1 LSSERLDYDDAYT
14 TTFTAR
20 IALAGEHAGRPA
32 IELERTYFYPESG
45 GQLADQGAVG
55 AWPVMDVQSDEGG
68 RIWHVLETA
77 VPGAGEFE
85 ARIDWSR
92 RFDHMQQHTGQ
103 HILSAAF
110 ERLLDA
116 ATLSSTLG
124 AEKSVIEVD
133 LNEADW
139 TLVERIEA
147 AANAVVWEDREVVRH
162 WVDDEGVRRFALR
175 KPPTVSGRI
184 RIVEI
189 PGWDVSACGGTHTRR
204 TGEVGVIKVMRWERV
219 RGRVRFEFLCGARAL
234 RDHAWRNQALLE
246 AARRRTLGDRELIAH
261 LERAAEE
268 RDALKRR
275 LRELTSVMIAAEAR
289 EAVGAPAR
297 GVASWFDSRAR
308 DELRLFVNQCL
319 EAGAPWVVA
328 AAGAPE
334 GALIV
339 ARAKGAGADLK
350 SFLPGLLEAARGK
363 GGGSPDTLQISA
375 ADAAA
380 ARAAFDLAA
389 REVPGLGA
397 GGAAPGPPPGA

>member
-1 LSSERLDYDDAYT
+1 MSSERLDYDDAYT

-20 IALAGEHAGRPA
+20 IAHLGEHQGRPA
-32 IELERTYFYPESG
+32 IELESTFFYPESG
-45 GQLADQGAVG
+45 GQLADRGTVG
-55 AWPVMDVQSDEGG
+55 AWPVLDVQAEEGG
-68 RIWHVLETA
+68 RIWHVLEA
-77 VPGAGEFE
+77 AASSLGEFE
-85 ARIDWSR
+85 ARIDWAR

-139 TLVERIEA
+139 NLVDRIEA
-147 AANAVVWEDREVVRH
+147 AANAVVWEDREIVRH
-162 WVDDEGVRRFALR
+162 WVDDEGVRRFQLR
-175 KPPTVSGRI
+175 KPPAVTGRI

-189 PGWDVSACGGTHTRR
+189 PDWDVSACGGTHTRH

-246 AARRRTLGDRELIAH
+246 AARRCTLSDRDLIAH

-275 LRELTSVMIAAEAR
+275 LRELTAVMIGREAR
-289 EAVGAPAR
+289 AAVGSPPR
-297 GVASWFDSRAR
+297 GVASWFDSRPR
-308 DELRLFVNQCL
+308 EELRLFVNQCL
-319 EAGAPWVVA
+319 EAGAPWVIA
-328 AAGAPE
+328 CAGEPE
-334 GALIV
+334 SALIV

-350 SFLPGLLEAARGK
+350 RLLPALLETARGK

-375 ADAAA
+375 ADAGA
-380 ARAAFDLAA
+380 ARAAYDLAA
-389 REVPGLGA
+389 REVPA
-397 GGAAPGPPPGA
+397 RMNAD

>member
-1 LSSERLDYDDAYT
+1 VSSERLDYDDAYT
-14 TTFTAR
+14 TRFTAR
-20 IALAGEHAGRPA
+20 IARTGEHAGRPA
-32 IELERTYFYPESG
+32 VELERTYFYPESG
-45 GQLADQGAVG
+45 GQLADRGAVG
-55 AWPVMDVQSDEGG
+55 AWPVLDVQTDELGG
-68 RIWHVLETA
+68 VWHVLEQA
-77 VPGAGEFE
+77 APGEGEFE
-85 ARIDWSR
+85 AQIDWSR

-133 LNEADW
+133 LAEADW
-139 TLVERIEA
+139 SLVERIEE
-147 AANAVVWEDREVVRH
+147 AANAVVWEDREIVRH
-162 WVDDEGVRRFALR
+162 WEDDQSVKRFQLR
-175 KPPTVSGRI
+175 KPPAVSGRI

-234 RDHAWRNQALLE
+234 HDHAWRNQALLE
-246 AARRRTLGDRELIAH
+246 AARRRTLADRDLIAH

-268 RDALKRR
+268 RDALKKR
-275 LRELTSVMIAAEAR
+275 LRELTEGLIQAEAR
-289 EAVGAPAR
+289 DAVGSPPH
-297 GVASWFDSRAR
+297 GVASWFDAR
-308 DELRLFVNQCL
+308 PRDQLRLFANRCL
-319 EAGAPWVVA
+319 EAGAPYVVV

-334 GALIV
+334 SALMV
-339 ARAKGAGADLK
+339 ARAKGKGADLK
-350 SFLPGLLEAARGK
+350 ALLPALLEAARGK

-375 ADAAA
+375 ADASA

-389 REVPGLGA
+389 RDVPGL
-397 GGAAPGPPPGA
+397 AATEGS

>member
-1 LSSERLDYDDAYT
+1 MASERLDYDDAYT
-14 TTFTAR
+14 TRFTAR
-20 IALAGEHAGRPA
+20 VTRTGEHAGKPA
-32 IELERTYFYPESG
+32 IELESTYFYPESG
-45 GQLADQGAVG
+45 GQLADRGVVG
-55 AWPVMDVQSDEGG
+55 AWPVLDVQSDERGSV
-68 RIWHVLETA
+68 WHVLES
-77 VPGAGEFE
+77 GAPAEGELE
-85 ARIDWSR
+85 ARIDWVR

-110 ERLLDA
+110 ERLANA

-133 LNEADW
+133 LAESDW
-139 TLVERIEA
+139 ALVDRIEE
-147 AANAVVWEDREVVRH
+147 AANAIVWEDREIVRH
-162 WVDDEGVRRFALR
+162 WVDDQGVKRFQLR
-175 KPPTVSGRI
+175 KPPTISGRI

-189 PGWDVSACGGTHTRR
+189 PDWDVSACGGTHTRR

-246 AARRRTLGDRELIAH
+246 AARRRTLADRDLIAH

-275 LRELTSVMIAAEAR
+275 LRELTEAQIAAEAR
-289 EAVGAPAR
+289 DAVGVPAR
-297 GVASWFDSRAR
+297 GVASFFESRER
-308 DELRLFVNQCL
+308 DELRRFANQCL
-319 EAGAPWVVA
+319 EAGAPWVAV

-334 GALIV
+334 PALIV
-339 ARAKGAGADLK
+339 ARAKGKGADLK
-350 SFLPGLLEAARGK
+350 GLLPALLEAARGK

-380 ARAAFDLAA
+380 ARGAFDLAS
-389 REVPGLGA
+389 REIPRLVASPATPAEG
-397 GGAAPGPPPGA
+397 